1 MLKGTNRRIIE
12 VNKTNS
18 DYFEKAILFV
28 KSDKVGFP
36 THTLNNEADEFLSEI
51 DKTHSKKFSKTT
63 IIFIILFL
71 SMIAIIIF
79 SLLLL

>member
-12 VNKTNS
+12 VNRTNS

-28 KSDKVGFP
+28 KTDKVGYP
-36 THTLNNEADEFLSEI
+36 TNTLNNEANEFLRNI
-51 DKTHSKKFSKTT
+51 DKADSKKFSKTT
-63 IIFIILFL
+63 FLFIILFF
-71 SMIAIIIF
+71 SMIAVIIF